1 MNTYMNN
8 DAHEYEHER
17 ARKLIALAGPD
28 ALPGAEESSDKRSSD
43 RRSSN
48 EQSSNAWLAAH
59 LEACGS
65 CRAFAEN
72 AAETIRGLRGIPIAA
87 ERSLVSTT
95 QMRVRQRALELQ
107 RQRERLWLVS
117 ISCTAVTLCALL
129 STVALWRGF
138 AWLGERAQLAPSVWQ
153 VGFLVFCVMPALL
166 AGILLL
172 ARGTHVE
179 SHFDTHFGTHLADRT
194 GSYRG

>member
-1 MNTYMNN
+1 VNADTN
-8 DAHEYEHER
+8 DDARAHER
-17 ARKLIALAGPD
+17 ARKLIALGRPD
-28 ALPGAEESSDKRSSD
+28 EPSVAD
-43 RRSSN
+43 
-48 EQSSNAWLAAH
+48 EQSSNVWLATH
-59 LEACGS
+59 LETCAS

-72 AAETIRGLRGIPIAA
+72 AADTIRGLRAIPIAA

-95 QMRVRQRALELQ
+95 QIRVRHRALELQ

-117 ISCTAVTLCALL
+117 VSCTAVTLCALL

-153 VGFLVFCVMPALL
+153 VGFLVFCVMPALV

-172 ARGTHVE
+172 ASGTHFDVRT
-179 SHFDTHFGTHLADRT
+179 HFDTNLADQT